1 MPLLPDTQATL
12 PSDWYYDD
20 KHHQRELEAIWYR
33 DWVCVGRA
41 EEIPNAGDFL
51 VRKIGNQSL
60 IVTRDS
66 DDVIRVFHN
75 TCRHRGTVICTNE
88 TGHFANGRIICP
100 YHTWTYSLAGELVAT
115 PVRIES
121 DDFRMSDYSLY
132 DVHVDH
138 WGGFI
143 FVNLSDEPN
152 KSLKDFMDGEDD
164 GLANWPLEE
173 MVSVHQESIPLKCNW
188 KLFWENYS
196 ECYHCPRH
204 HPELCKIVPIYKE
217 GLTGTDETSEDQ
229 RDGHSIR
236 HGVGEGKITWTID
249 GQTKLPL
256 IEGLSAEEV
265 KRGMVYASFTAS
277 MYVVGHPDYVRSVR
291 IYPTGA
297 ETTDLIIDWYLMPGT
312 KEKHADKIEHMLEL
326 GRLVVEQDGE
336 LCELNQRGL
345 KSKAHEH
352 GVLVP
357 QEYWVWDFHEWLRVR
372 LNSAEHG

>member
-12 PSDWYYDD
+12 PSNWYYDD

-143 FVNLSDEPN
+143 FVNLSDEPK

-173 MVSVHQESIPLKCNW
+173 MVSVQQELVPLKCNW

-265 KRGMVYASFTAS
+265 KRGMIYASVTAS
-277 MYVVGHPDYVRSVR
+277 MFVVGHPDYVRSVR
-291 IYPTGA
+291 IYPTDA

-357 QEYWVWDFHEWLRVR
+357 QEYWVWDFHEWIKAR
-372 LNSAEHG
+372 LNEAG

>member
-152 KSLKDFMDGEDD
+152 KPLKDFMKGEDD

-265 KRGMVYASFTAS
+265 KRGMVFASVTAS

-336 LCELNQRGL
+336 LCELNQRVL

-357 QEYWVWDFHEWLRVR
+357 QEYWVWDFHEWIKAR
-372 LNSAEHG
+372 LNEAG

>member
-1 MPLLPDTQATL
+1 L

-51 VRKIGNQSL
+51 VRTIGNQSL

-152 KSLKDFMDGEDD
+152 KSLKDFMEGEDD

-265 KRGMVYASFTAS
+265 KRGMVYASVTAS
-277 MYVVGHPDYVRSVR
+277 MFVVGHPDYVRSVR
-291 IYPTGA
+291 IYPTDA

-357 QEYWVWDFHEWLRVR
+357 QEYWVWDFHEWIKAR
-372 LNSAEHG
+372 LNEAG

>member
-132 DVHVDH
+132 DVQVDH

-152 KSLKDFMDGEDD
+152 KSLKDFMKGEDD

-265 KRGMVYASFTAS
+265 KRGMVFASVTAS

-357 QEYWVWDFHEWLRVR
+357 QEYWVWDFHEWIKAR
-372 LNSAEHG
+372 LNEAG

>member
-1 MPLLPDTQATL
+1 MPLLTETQATL
-12 PSDWYYDD
+12 PSDWYYDAR
-20 KHHQRELEAIWYR
+20 HYERELEAIWYR

-41 EEIPNAGDFL
+41 EEIRNVGDFL
-51 VRKIGNQSL
+51 VKRIGDQSL
-60 IVTRDS
+60 IVTRDR

-75 TCRHRGTVICTNE
+75 TCRHRGTIICTNE

-100 YHTWTYSLAGELVAT
+100 YHTWTYSLAGKLVAT

-121 DDFRMSDYSLY
+121 DDFRMSDHSLY

-152 KSLKDFMDGEDD
+152 KSLKDVMEGEDD

-173 MVSVHQESIPLKCNW
+173 MVSVHQELIPLKCNW

-204 HPELCKIVPIYKE
+204 HPELCKIVPIYNE
-217 GLTGTDETSEDQ
+217 GLTGTDEPSEDR
-229 RDGHSIR
+229 RDGHGIR
-236 HGVGEGKITWTID
+236 HGVGEGKITWTVD

-256 IEGLSAEEV
+256 FEGLSAEEV

-277 MYVVGHPDYVRSVR
+277 MFVVGHPDYVRSVR

-297 ETTDLIIDWYLMPGT
+297 ETTDLIIDWYLMSGT

-345 KSKAHEH
+345 KSKAHKH

-357 QEYWVWDFHEWLRVR
+357 QEYWVWDFHEWIKAR
-372 LNSAEHG
+372 LNEAG

>member
-41 EEIPNAGDFL
+41 EEIPNVGDFL
-51 VRKIGNQSL
+51 VRRIGDQSL
-60 IVTRDS
+60 IVTRDR
-66 DDVIRVFHN
+66 DDVIRMFHN
-75 TCRHRGTVICTNE
+75 TCRHRGSVICTNRN
-88 TGHFANGRIICP
+88 GHFPNGRIICP
-100 YHTWTYSLAGELVAT
+100 YHTWTYSLSGELIAT

-152 KSLKDFMDGEDD
+152 KSLKDFMEGEDD

-173 MVSVHQESIPLKCNW
+173 MVSVHQELIPLKCNW

-204 HPELCKIVPIYKE
+204 HPELCKIVPIYNE
-217 GLTGTDETSEDQ
+217 GLTSTDEPSEDQ

-277 MYVVGHPDYVRSVR
+277 MFVVGHPDYVRSVR
-291 IYPTGA
+291 IYPTDA
-297 ETTDLIIDWYLMPGT
+297 ESTDLIIDWYLMPGT

-357 QEYWVWDFHEWLRVR
+357 QEYWVWDFHEWIKAR
-372 LNSAEHG
+372 LNEAG